1 MKKTPHAHRTHFNIS
16 ELFSKNLAFLGLA
29 TVILVFVVYSLYMK
43 YVDLADRVVNLENKM
58 IVNSVMIDESFKA
71 MEKKLSK

>member
-1 MKKTPHAHRTHFNIS
+1 MKKTYHAHRTHFNIS
-16 ELFSKNLAFLGLA
+16 EMFSKNLAFVGLA
-29 TVILVFVVYSLYMK
+29 TIILVFVVYSLYMK

-58 IVNSVMIDESFKA
+58 IVNSVMIEESLKA

>member
-1 MKKTPHAHRTHFNIS
+1 
-16 ELFSKNLAFLGLA
+16 
-29 TVILVFVVYSLYMK
+29 MK